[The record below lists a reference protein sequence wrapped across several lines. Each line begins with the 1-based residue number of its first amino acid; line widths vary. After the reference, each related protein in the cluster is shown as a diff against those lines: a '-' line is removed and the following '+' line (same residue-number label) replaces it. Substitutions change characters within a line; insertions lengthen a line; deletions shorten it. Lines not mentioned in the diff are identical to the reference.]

1 MFKGNPDSGGAT
13 PGARRAGQWPYAA
26 AVILGASLL
35 FLVQP
40 LIARIILPWFGGAS
54 SVWSA
59 ALLFFQSCVLAGY
72 AYAHWL
78 TKALAPRRQF
88 IVHAGLLVL
97 SCALLPIL
105 PAESWRP
112 TSADDPTL
120 RILALLTAS
129 VGLQALV
136 LCSTSP
142 LLHVWYMR
150 RTGSDA
156 PWFLFALSNAGSML
170 ALLAFPFLLEPQ
182 FDVRTLA
189 LGWSAAY
196 VVYAVITFAAAWASR
211 SGPDATTTAFA
222 PAGDHAPGIARMTLW
237 VALAA
242 CASALLMSVSVH
254 LSTNVAPIPL
264 LWVAPLALYLLTF
277 VLTFGSDRF
286 YRRTSFFPW
295 LAAAIGGMAYLH
307 ANAYANLHI
316 QYVIP
321 LYLAGLFLC
330 CLACHGELVHLRPAP
345 RYLTRFYL
353 LIALGGALGGFFV
366 AIIAPAAFDT
376 YLETPLLLIAVG
388 ALGAALQ
395 WRRRG
400 SRRTLLPVRL
410 ALIAGVGALVASTAL
425 TEIAARREHLL
436 LTRNFYGVLRV
447 RDELTDSTLASRNLV
462 HGTISHGSQF
472 LQEAYRNTPGSYF
485 SLRSG
490 VGRTLQRLH
499 DDGPVRYGV
508 IGLGAGVL
516 ASYARQGDYV
526 RLYEINPEVLDAASR
541 YFTFL
546 SDAKQRGADVEVLL
560 GDGRLVLERQPRQ
573 QLDLLVVDAFSSDAI
588 PTHLLTEEAVRLYFE
603 HLRSDGVLAMQ
614 ISNRYLDLTPVIARA
629 AERVGRQAVIVRNPS
644 DGVSNASVWA
654 LITSRNDLY
663 AHEAFRDAR
672 MSPATAAPAF
682 AGWTDQYSS
691 LWPVLSLRAGSGNP
705 PPE

>member
-1 MFKGNPDSGGAT
+1 VRAIIPTMINGNPES
-13 PGARRAGQWPYAA
+13 RRALALYAA
-26 AVILGASLL
+26 AVILGACLL

-59 ALLFFQSCVLAGY
+59 ALLFFQFAVLAGY

-78 TKALAPRRQF
+78 TNALPARAQL
-88 IVHAGLLVL
+88 IVHAALLVL
-97 SCALLPIL
+97 SCLVLPIL
-105 PAESWRP
+105 PAESWRT

-120 RILALLTAS
+120 RILALLGAT
-129 VGLQALV
+129 VGLPALV

-142 LLHVWYMR
+142 LLSVWYLR
-150 RTGSDA
+150 RVGGEA
-156 PWFLFALSNAGSML
+156 PWFLFALSNLGSML
-170 ALLAFPFLLEPQ
+170 ALISFPFLLEPR

-196 VVYAVITFAAAWASR
+196 VVYAAMTLASAWIGSVGPHAAASVA
-211 SGPDATTTAFA
+211 AT
-222 PAGDHAPGIARMTLW
+222 AGERPPGVARMLLW
-237 VALAA
+237 VALAG
-242 CASALLMSVSVH
+242 CAAGLLTSVSVH

-277 VLTFGSDRF
+277 VLTFGAEGF
-286 YRRTSFFPW
+286 YRRTAFFPW
-295 LAAAIGGMAYLH
+295 LAAAIGAMAWLH
-307 ANAYANLHI
+307 ANSYANLHI

-321 LYLAGLFLC
+321 LYLAALFAC

-345 RYLTRFYL
+345 SYLTRFYL
-353 LIALGGALGGFFV
+353 LVALGGVLGGLFV
-366 AIIAPAAFDT
+366 AVIAPAVFDT
-376 YLETPLLLIAVG
+376 YLETPLLLITVA

-410 ALIAGVGALVASTAL
+410 ALIAGITALLVSTAL
-425 TEIAARREHLL
+425 TELSARSEHLL
-436 LTRNFYGVLRV
+436 LRRNFYGVLRV
-447 RDELTDSTLASRNLV
+447 RDDLTDSALASRHLI

-472 LQEAYRNTPGSYF
+472 LQEPHRRTPGSYF
-485 SLRSG
+485 ALRSG
-490 VGRTLQRLH
+490 VGRTLQVLQET
-499 DDGPVRYGV
+499 GPVRYGV
-508 IGLGAGVL
+508 VGLGAGVL
-516 ASYARQGDYV
+516 ASYARPGDYL
-526 RLYEINPEVLDAASR
+526 RLYEINPDVLEIAAR

-546 SDAKQRGADVEVLL
+546 ADAKARGADVDVLL

-573 QLDLLVVDAFSSDAI
+573 QFDLLVVDAFSSDAI
-588 PTHLLTEEAVRLYFE
+588 PTHLLTQEAVRLYFE
-603 HLRSDGVLAMQ
+603 HLKPDGVLAIQ

-629 AERVGRQAVIVRNPS
+629 AEHVDRQAVIVRNAS
-644 DGVSNASVWA
+644 DGISNASVWA
-654 LITSRNDLY
+654 LITTREDLFGR
-663 AHEAFRDAR
+663 EAFRDAR
-672 MSPATAAPAF
+672 MIPASAEPGF

-691 LWPVLSLRAGSGNP
+691 LWPVLNLRAGSGDP